1 MTIQSPLESGVPDTT
16 DKEDMDTTRNDAEIS
31 DETTTSTVAKMR
43 TFSAILRSGTEAETT
58 VKENETTENEDE
70 TTENKRDDITVTV
83 KNVENEDE
91 EQCVKGSVTNQ
102 VCKKLSL
109 EWCDQKS
116 CSNGA
121 VGECKSRNNVDKN
134 GCCMRHICSDEQTET
149 TVNTEKDNQSKE
161 TTVVAE
167 PEAEADVEMKC
178 LENKVTDQ
186 ECEKEAKVFEIRVG
200 KRVI

>member
-1 MTIQSPLESGVPDTT
+1 MTIPSPLESGVPDST
-16 DKEDMDTTRNDAEIS
+16 DKEDTDTTRNDAEIS
-31 DETTTSTVAKMR
+31 DETTTSTVTKMR

-58 VKENETTENEDE
+58 VKEDETTENES
-70 TTENKRDDITVTV
+70 KDIAVTV

-167 PEAEADVEMKC
+167 PEAESDVEMKC

-200 KRVI
+200 NRVI

>member
-1 MTIQSPLESGVPDTT
+1 MTIPSPLESGVPDST
-16 DKEDMDTTRNDAEIS
+16 DKEDTDTTRNDAEIS
-31 DETTTSTVAKMR
+31 DETTTSSFAKMR

-58 VKENETTENEDE
+58 VNENE

-149 TVNTEKDNQSKE
+149 TVNTEKENQSKE
-161 TTVVAE
+161 TTVVA
-167 PEAEADVEMKC
+167 EAEADVEMKC

>member
-1 MTIQSPLESGVPDTT
+1 MTIPSPLESGVSDTT

-58 VKENETTENEDE
+58 VKENETTEN
-70 TTENKRDDITVTV
+70 KRDDITVTL

-149 TVNTEKDNQSKE
+149 TVNTEKENQSKE

-167 PEAEADVEMKC
+167 PEADVEMKC

-200 KRVI
+200 NGVI

>member
-1 MTIQSPLESGVPDTT
+1 MTIPSPLESGVPDTT
-16 DKEDMDTTRNDAEIS
+16 DKEDMDTTRNDAGIS
-31 DETTTSTVAKMR
+31 DETATSTVAKMR

-58 VKENETTENEDE
+58 VKENETTEN
-70 TTENKRDDITVTV
+70 KRDDITVTL

-134 GCCMRHICSDEQTET
+134 GCCMRHICRLPGLFQYGAIKAQT
-149 TVNTEKDNQSKE
+149 DAPLSLISFLC
-161 TTVVAE
+161 A
-167 PEAEADVEMKC
+167 
-178 LENKVTDQ
+178 
-186 ECEKEAKVFEIRVG
+186 
-200 KRVI
+200 

>member
-1 MTIQSPLESGVPDTT
+1 MTIPSPLESGVPDST
-16 DKEDMDTTRNDAEIS
+16 DKEDTDTTRNDAEIS
-31 DETTTSTVAKMR
+31 DETTTSTVTKMR

-58 VKENETTENEDE
+58 VKEDETTENES
-70 TTENKRDDITVTV
+70 KDIAVTV

-149 TVNTEKDNQSKE
+149 TVNTEKENQSKE

-167 PEAEADVEMKC
+167 PEAESDVEMKC

-200 KRVI
+200 NRVI

>member
-1 MTIQSPLESGVPDTT
+1 MTIPSPLESGVPDST

-31 DETTTSTVAKMR
+31 DETTTSSFAKMR

-58 VKENETTENEDE
+58 VNENE

-149 TVNTEKDNQSKE
+149 TVNTEKENQSKE
-161 TTVVAE
+161 TTVVA
-167 PEAEADVEMKC
+167 EAEADVEMKC